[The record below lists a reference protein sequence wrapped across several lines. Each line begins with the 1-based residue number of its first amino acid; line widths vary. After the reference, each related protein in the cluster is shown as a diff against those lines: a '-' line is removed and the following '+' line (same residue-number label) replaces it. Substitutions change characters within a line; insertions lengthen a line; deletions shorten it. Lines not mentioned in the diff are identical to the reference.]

1 MDDLPGSSGSY
12 PGDPNHRLT
21 LRETIHTMSK
31 LVGFIGRASDGDP
44 GVKTL
49 WREYRELQLIIL
61 GMRLAQMDPS

>member
-1 MDDLPGSSGSY
+1 
-12 PGDPNHRLT
+12 
-21 LRETIHTMSK
+21 MSK